1 MFAAITIAALL
12 AAAPVN
18 AVMQWSI
25 QAGGSGNVQFET
37 RYRALTSMGNN
48 SSEDSRDYPIGGLE
62 STFRGLTRAQLF
74 GAGADVRF
82 AITRQ
87 EGTIVCTG
95 HAHGGNAD
103 GDFTFNLDPGFA
115 SQLQS
120 RGVGTVSEERQMEWL
135 FEDADVIGLLDYFK
149 SQNFPTPNVE
159 LLSSAIDHGVT
170 IRYIRDLAAAGMRPL
185 TVEQLVRAR
194 DHGVTSRAIAAFQ
207 AYGFTNLS
215 IDQAI
220 ALNDHGVTPNYLA
233 GLAKLG
239 YRVTPDQA
247 IVLQDHGVTVR
258 YIEKLHDAG
267 YANLSVADLVRLADH
282 GVH

>member
-1 MFAAITIAALL
+1 MLAAITIAALL

-25 QAGGSGNVQFET
+25 QATGGGNVEFET
-37 RYRALTSMGNN
+37 RYRAIVPGGIN
-48 SSEDSRDYPIGGLE
+48 SSVDSRDYPAAGLE

-74 GAGADVRF
+74 GPETSVRF
-82 AITRQ
+82 TVTRQ
-87 EGTIVCTG
+87 EGSIVCTG
-95 HAHGGNAD
+95 RARGGIAD
-103 GDFTFNLDPGFA
+103 GDLTFTLDPGFT

-120 RGVGTVSEERQMEWL
+120 RGVGTLSEERQREWL
-135 FEDADVIGLLDYFK
+135 FADADVLGMLDSFK
-149 SQNFPTPNVE
+149 SLGFAVPDVA
-159 LLSSAIDHGVT
+159 LLSTAIDHGVT
-170 IRYIRDLAAAGMRPL
+170 PQYVRELSAAGMRPL
-185 TVEQLVRAR
+185 SVEQLVRAV
-194 DHGVTSRAIAAFQ
+194 DHGVTPRAIAAFQ
-207 AYGFTNLS
+207 SYGFTNLGL
-215 IDQAI
+215 DQAI
-220 ALNDHGVTPNYLA
+220 ALSDHGVTPNYLA

-247 IVLQDHGVTVR
+247 IVLVDHGVTLR

>member
-18 AVMQWSI
+18 AVMQWSM
-25 QAGGSGNVQFET
+25 QANNATSVQFET
-37 RYRALTSMGNN
+37 RYRAVASSGNN
-48 SSEDSRDYPIGGLE
+48 SNEDSRDYPISGLE
-62 STFRGLTRAQLF
+62 STFRGLTRAQLL
-74 GAGADVRF
+74 GSGADVRF
-82 AITRQ
+82 TITRQ
-87 EGTIVCTG
+87 EGAIVCTG
-95 HAHGGNAD
+95 HAHGGTAD
-103 GDFTFNLDPGFA
+103 GDFTFTLDPAFA
-115 SQLQS
+115 SQLQR

-135 FEDADVIGLLDYFK
+135 FQDADVIGLLDYFK
-149 SQNFPTPNVE
+149 SQNFPTPNVG

-170 IRYIRDLAAAGMRPL
+170 LQYIRDLAAAGMRPL

-194 DHGVTSRAIAAFQ
+194 DHGVTARAITAFQ
-207 AYGFTNLS
+207 AYGFTNLA

-220 ALNDHGVTPNYLA
+220 ALSDHGVTPNYLA

-258 YIEKLHDAG
+258 YIERLHDAG

-282 GVH
+282 GVR

>member
-18 AVMQWSI
+18 AVMQWSM
-25 QAGGSGNVQFET
+25 QANNATSVQFGT
-37 RYRALTSMGNN
+37 RYRAVTSTGDT
-48 SSEDSRDYPIGGLE
+48 SSENDHDYPVADLE
-62 STFRGLTRAQLF
+62 KTFRGLTHAQLL
-74 GAGADVRF
+74 GPESKVRF
-82 AITRQ
+82 TITRQ

-95 HAHGGNAD
+95 WARNGSAD
-103 GDFTFNLDPGFA
+103 GDFRFALDPAFA
-115 SQLQS
+115 SQLQN

-135 FEDADVIGLLDYFK
+135 FEDADVIGMLDYFK

-159 LLSSAIDHGVT
+159 LISSAIEHGVT
-170 IRYIRDLAAAGMRPL
+170 LRYIRDLAAAGMRPL

-194 DHGVTSRAIAAFQ
+194 DHGVTPRAITAFQ
-207 AYGFTNLS
+207 AYGFTNLV

-220 ALNDHGVTPNYLA
+220 ALSDHGVTPNYLA

-239 YRVTPDQA
+239 YHVTPDQA
-247 IVLQDHGVTVR
+247 IMLQDHGVTVR
-258 YIEKLHDAG
+258 YIGRLHDAG